1 MMSIAH
7 PNDFPGAY
15 IWGAQGQWFCYDT
28 STGPEI
34 GQGRSFDVLT
44 IDTEVQSYSRYW
56 ARKSALTDLEHIIA
70 KLQSRDKKDEQIDA
84 RRISD
89 KERVC
94 RRYEN
99 GVNKAVH
106 KISKGR
112 LNEKGL
118 YFLVRSAC
126 HLAL

>member
-1 MMSIAH
+1 MSIAH

-34 GQGRSFDVLT
+34 GQGWSLDILT

-70 KLQSRDKKDEQIDA
+70 KLQSGDKKDEPIERTPAGYQI
-84 RRISD
+84 
-89 KERVC
+89 K
-94 RRYEN
+94 
-99 GVNKAVH
+99 
-106 KISKGR
+106 KGFADDT
-112 LNEKGL
+112 KMAAIKP
-118 YFLVRSAC
+118 FIK
-126 HLAL
+126 